1 MIIYE
6 RDKKELIVPATF
18 AGGGDSNCGPA
29 IERAYEE
36 GWQSG
41 WTEGYAS
48 GSSECSGCTLQE
60 GGYFAPLW
68 PELPTGVV
76 DVFPDEGYDGFSKFS
91 VNDGAALWSFHAAG
105 VEAGREEGWNE
116 GFASGWTEGFESG
129 SSMSCNLQ
137 EGRYYVPVWPNGSSG
152 EVNIL
157 PDEGYDG
164 FSNFRINDWDGLW
177 SYYSAGSESVRSQ
190 FTTLNVSGNGIYE
203 CSGDAAY
210 NVVNVNIPQSYRVYL
225 SGTII
230 TDHDIVY
237 DGNYNKISVLIQ
249 GESNTIELQQGYM
262 GIDGINGDNMIGRT
276 LTAGTHTF
284 YAAVNEW
291 TAQWGVEYFEPW
303 WTEVL
308 VFENGTGVPAIGNI
322 RVCHIK

>member
-18 AGGGDSNCGPA
+18 AGGGDSDCGPA
-29 IERAYEE
+29 VEKAYEEGWNE

-41 WTEGYAS
+41 WTGGYAS
-48 GSSECSGCTLQE
+48 GSSECSGSCNIQQTK
-60 GGYFAPLW
+60 YIYVNDR
-68 PELPTGVV
+68 PTAGE
-76 DVFPDEGYDGFSKFS
+76 VFIEPDEGYDGVFQGVANIDNALDKFY
-91 VNDGAALWSFHAAG
+91 NEGYAAG
-105 VEAGREEGWNE
+105 SA
-116 GFASGWTEGFESG
+116 T
-129 SSMSCNLQ
+129 SCNLQ

-210 NVVNVNIPQSYRVYL
+210 NVVNVNIDSVGFYMTL
-225 SGTII
+225 SGTA
-230 TDHDIVY
+230 TFDRDIMFSR
-237 DGNYNKISVLIQ
+237 DQGDKATIQ
-249 GESNTIELQQGYM
+249 VFLESTNLTREWLDEPYIF
-262 GIDGINGDNMIGRT
+262 IDGVSLAQLRDNNTTIS
-276 LTAGTHTF
+276 AGTHTITADINQF
-284 YAAVNEW
+284 ASQQTYFQPFTVNSVV
-291 TAQWGVEYFEPW
+291 AF
-303 WTEVL
+303 
-308 VFENGTGVPAIGNI
+308 TGESSTPDVHFDYKVWYSRA
-322 RVCHIK
+322 R